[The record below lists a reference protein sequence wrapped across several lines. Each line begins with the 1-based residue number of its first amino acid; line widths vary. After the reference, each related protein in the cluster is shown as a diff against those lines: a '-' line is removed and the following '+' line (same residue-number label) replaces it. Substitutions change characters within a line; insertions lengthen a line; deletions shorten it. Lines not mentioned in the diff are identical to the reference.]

1 MTTLTVAF
9 QNFENEP
16 KSLDQHV
23 LMKQGNQ
30 ASKYQFTYYIAP
42 WKLLQW
48 KNGWNSDN
56 EWQFEISKKSGTV
69 DLNIP
74 N

>member
-42 WKLLQW
+42 WKLLQ
-48 KNGWNSDN
+48 
-56 EWQFEISKKSGTV
+56 
-69 DLNIP
+69 
-74 N
+74 